1 MICSCNKFASVVYF
15 KGYHLHFCKSE
26 IVLLFKVAPPF
37 LWIEQKWDLHMP
49 SSHFYKILCT
59 LVASCPVYS
68 FFFMYVI
75 YTIQILFKIIRRDH
89 CSHKPIYYLYTVMR
103 VDFFGRTVRWDKT
116 LWSKTNK
123 FSLFSACLSRVF
135 VSRPTAQL
143 DWKWTL
149 TKWPYFSRCLLKRVD
164 AYPNVM
170 AHTRYIFL
178 GYHLSAMTQ
187 MIWLCSEDALFGVN
201 LQ

>member
-1 MICSCNKFASVVYF
+1 MHVSCIMSSILIFLYVCDIYDSNFIQNHSTR
-15 KGYHLHFCKSE
+15 S
-26 IVLLFKVAPPF
+26 LFTQA
-37 LWIEQKWDLHMP
+37 
-49 SSHFYKILCT
+49 Y
-59 LVASCPVYS
+59 
-68 FFFMYVI
+68 
-75 YTIQILFKIIRRDH
+75 ILF
-89 CSHKPIYYLYTVMR
+89 IYCDKR